1 MSNTAERQAYTC
13 TRCNGTGRHSFNLR
27 HGTTCL
33 GCKGTGKQKTRPAKP
48 SPKWAVFGQHRET
61 GEWLRIY
68 NVVARS
74 KPAAIAKAQLMW
86 TDGSTDFKNTY
97 TLATARALKWT
108 DMDSVDALT
117 WKEALKPETKEK
129 A

>member
-1 MSNTAERQAYTC
+1 MSDVAERQTYTC
-13 TRCNGTGRHSFNLR
+13 TRCNGTGRYSFNLL
-27 HGTTCL
+27 HNTTCF

-61 GEWLRIY
+61 GEWLRLY

-74 KPAAIAKAQLMW
+74 KPAAIAKAQAMW
-86 TDGSTDFKNTY
+86 ADGSHHWKDTY
-97 TLATARALKWT
+97 TPATARALKWT
-108 DMDSVDALT
+108 DMASVEALT

>member
-1 MSNTAERQAYTC
+1 MTNVAERQTYTC
-13 TRCNGTGRHSFNLR
+13 TRCNGTGRYSFNLQ
-27 HGTTCL
+27 HGTMCF

-61 GEWLRIY
+61 GEWLRLY
-68 NVVARS
+68 NVVDRS
-74 KPAAIAKAQLMW
+74 KPAAIAKAQAIW
-86 TDGSTDFKNTY
+86 ADGSHHWKDTY
-97 TLATARALKWT
+97 TLATARAMKWT
-108 DMDSVDALT
+108 DMASVEALT